1 VQKAGKGGMAAQEL
15 LYRFLA
21 KMTNRAVVFALL
33 RYLCPMNS
41 VRNVL
46 PILAGL
52 LFLIGAAPKPPVLF
66 RAHLQAPEGSKGQA
80 SVPVTLFNPAETI
93 SIQTIPEVSE
103 KEVRKVSTRLDGSI
117 LVEFT
122 DFGQTKLEVGT
133 STGRG
138 LILVV
143 IVNGRVVY
151 APRIDTV
158 LTNGCLLLPAGSITL
173 EEMAQMNGDVE
184 HTKEQRL
191 KDLPRSG

>member
-1 VQKAGKGGMAAQEL
+1 
-15 LYRFLA
+15 
-21 KMTNRAVVFALL
+21 
-33 RYLCPMNS
+33 
-41 VRNVL
+41 
-46 PILAGL
+46 
-52 LFLIGAAPKPPVLF
+52 LF
-66 RAHLQAPEGSKGQA
+66 RVHLQAPEGAKGQV

-158 LTNGCLLLPAGSITL
+158 LTNGCLLLPAGSINP
-173 EEMAQMNGDVE
+173 EEMAQINGDVE
-184 HTKEQRL
+184 HAKEQRL
-191 KDLPRSG
+191 KDLPR

>member
-1 VQKAGKGGMAAQEL
+1 
-15 LYRFLA
+15 
-21 KMTNRAVVFALL
+21 
-33 RYLCPMNS
+33 MNS
-41 VRNVL
+41 ARIVL
-46 PILAGL
+46 PLLAGL
-52 LFLIGAAPKPPVLF
+52 LIWIGAAPKPPVLL
-66 RAHLQAPEGSKGQA
+66 RVHLQAPEGAKGQV

-103 KEVRKVSTRLDGSI
+103 KEIRKVSTRVDGTI

-158 LTNGCLLLPAGSITL
+158 LTSGSLLLPAGSITV
-173 EEMAQMNGDVE
+173 EEMAQINGDVG
-184 HTKEQRL
+184 HSKDQKL
-191 KDLPRSG
+191 KDLPR

>member
-1 VQKAGKGGMAAQEL
+1 
-15 LYRFLA
+15 
-21 KMTNRAVVFALL
+21 MTNRAVVFALL
-33 RYLCPMNS
+33 RYGCSMIIA
-41 VRNVL
+41 RKVL

-52 LFLIGAAPKPPVLF
+52 LFWIGAAPKPPVLL
-66 RAHLQAPEGSKGQA
+66 RIHLQAPEGAKGTV

-93 SIQTIPEVSE
+93 SIQSLPEVSE
-103 KEVRKVSTRLDGSI
+103 KEIKKVSTRVDGTI

-158 LTNGCLLLPAGSITL
+158 LKNGCLLLPAGSITA
-173 EEMAQMNGDVE
+173 EEMSQMNGDVE
-184 HTKEQRL
+184 HSKEQRL

>member
-173 EEMAQMNGDVE
+173 EEMAQINGDVE
-184 HTKEQRL
+184 HSKEQRL

>member
-1 VQKAGKGGMAAQEL
+1 M
-15 LYRFLA
+15 A

-33 RYLCPMNS
+33 GYIWLMNNA
-41 VRNVL
+41 RCVL

-52 LFLIGAAPKPPVLF
+52 LLWVGAAPKPPVLL
-66 RAHLQAPEGSKGQA
+66 RVHLQAPEGTKGQV

-158 LTNGCLLLPAGSITL
+158 LTNGCLLLPAGSISA
-173 EEMAQMNGDVE
+173 EEMAQINGDVE
-184 HTKEQRL
+184 HSKEQKL
-191 KDLPRSG
+191 KDIP